1 MTESDASSIN
11 ALIGANIRYFRKIRS
26 LTQKLLADELGIT
39 FQQIQKY
46 ERGSNRVSA
55 SMLFEIARILAV
67 NVVDFF
73 KNNTSPIHNAVV
85 AESRNIIHS
94 NLPSH
99 QKKDLVNGKEIELF
113 VKGFCKLSPK
123 QRKVITSMMQEMLDV
138 R

>member
-1 MTESDASSIN
+1 MKESDATSIN
-11 ALIGANIRYFRKIRS
+11 TVIGSNIRYFRRIRS
-26 LTQKLLADELGIT
+26 QTQKFLADELGIT

-55 SMLFEIARILAV
+55 SMLFEIARILSV

-73 KNNTSPIHNAVV
+73 KNNTSPITSV
-85 AESRNIIHS
+85 AIAEPRNMIKS
-94 NLPSH
+94 NSPSH
-99 QKKDLVNGKEIELF
+99 QKKDVVNSKEIELF

-123 QRKVITSMMQEMLDV
+123 QKKVVTSMMQEMLDA

>member
-1 MTESDASSIN
+1 MKESDASSIN
-11 ALIGANIRYFRKIRS
+11 TVIGSNIRYFRRIRS
-26 LTQKLLADELGIT
+26 QTQKFLADELGIT

-55 SMLFEIARILAV
+55 SMLFEIARILSV

-73 KNNTSPIHNAVV
+73 KNNTSPIQNAVV
-85 AESRNIIHS
+85 AESRNIIKS
-94 NLPSH
+94 NSPSH
-99 QKKDLVNGKEIELF
+99 QKKDVVNSKEIELF

-123 QRKVITSMMQEMLDV
+123 QKKVVTSMMQEMLDA

>member
-1 MTESDASSIN
+1 MKESDASSIN
-11 ALIGANIRYFRKIRS
+11 TVIGSNIRYFRRIRS
-26 LTQKLLADELGIT
+26 QTQKFLADELGIT

-55 SMLFEIARILAV
+55 SMLFEIARILSV

-73 KNNTSPIHNAVV
+73 KNNTSPIQNAVV
-85 AESRNIIHS
+85 AESRNIIKS
-94 NLPSH
+94 NSPSR
-99 QKKDLVNGKEIELF
+99 QKKDVVNSKEIELF

-123 QRKVITSMMQEMLDV
+123 QKKVVTSMMQEMLDA